1 MNEIKI
7 NDLDFKKNNGLI
19 PVIVQDFKTREVLM
33 LAYMNE
39 IALRKTLETGYAFY
53 WSRSRKK
60 IWMKGETSG
69 NFQKV
74 KRIIADCDNDSILLI
89 VEQIGNACHK
99 NKKSCFHNKI
109 SEAKILEEKINKDFL
124 ERIIEYYENAYIV
137 KMPWAGK
144 NKEKDYM
151 YIVNP
156 LTEHIPPPEPEILE
170 WIAEIIDRITLDDF
184 DKVLTIEALGIPI
197 ATLIANRKGKPLAI
211 VRKRMFHEPSMNVPS
226 IEYTSGF
233 ESGKYYL
240 YGIKEGESIL
250 LIDDMVST
258 GGTLIALIK
267 LLKNLKIRI
276 VDIVCTVEKPDYGGA
291 KIVER
296 ETGMKIKTIFQ
307 VFIKNGKPYARLN
320 PEILNLI

>member
-7 NDLDFKKNNGLI
+7 NELDFKKNNGLI
-19 PVIVQDFKTREVLM
+19 PVIVQDFKTRKVLM

-39 IALRKTLETGYAFY
+39 TALRKTLETGYAFY

-69 NFQKV
+69 NIQKV
-74 KRIIADCDNDSILLI
+74 KRIFADCDNDAILLI

-109 SEAKILEEKINKDFL
+109 SEANFFEEKINKEFL
-124 ERIIEYYENAYIV
+124 ERVIEYYKNAYIV

-144 NKEKDYM
+144 DKDKKYM
-151 YIVNP
+151 YVVNP
-156 LTEHIPPPEPEILE
+156 ITEHIPPPEPEILE
-170 WIAEIIDRITLDDF
+170 WIAEIIDKITPNDF

-197 ATLIANRKGKPLAI
+197 ATLVANRKGKPLAI
-211 VRKRMFHEPSMNVPS
+211 VRKRAFHESNMEIPS

-233 ESGKYYL
+233 ESGRYYL
-240 YGIKEGESIL
+240 YGIKKGESVL

-267 LLKNLKIRI
+267 LLTNLRIKI
-276 VDIVCTVEKPDYGGA
+276 VDVVCAIEKPDYGGSEA
-291 KIVER
+291 VKKEAGIS
-296 ETGMKIKTIFQ
+296 IKTIFQ
-307 VFIKNGKPYARLN
+307 VFIKNGKAYARLN
-320 PEILNLI
+320 PMIEKLI